1 MINNISPALNVRWGK
16 LVLAALA
23 VAGFAF
29 LFAPEPSNAASVSYC
44 RTYARQIATRDVPTD
59 VTTDQQRRFRRIF
72 SESYAN
78 CRSSRTSSTVGQR
91 ALLAP
96 EAAAPAPTTKCDF
109 SRYAEP
115 RHCDD

>member
-16 LVLAALA
+16 LMLAALA

-29 LFAPEPSNAASVSYC
+29 LFAPEPSNAASASYC
-44 RTYARQIATRDVPTD
+44 RTYAHQIATRDVPTD
-59 VTTDQQRRFRRIF
+59 VTADQQRRFRRIF
-72 SESYAN
+72 SASYAN
-78 CRSSRTSSTVGQR
+78 CRSSRTSSTVGQH

-96 EAAAPAPTTKCDF
+96 EAAAPAPTSKCDF

-115 RHCDD
+115 RQCDD

>member
-1 MINNISPALNVRWGK
+1 MINNISPALNLSWGK
-16 LVLAALA
+16 LVLAASA

-29 LFAPEPSNAASVSYC
+29 LFAPEPSSAASASYC

-59 VTTDQQRRFRRIF
+59 VTTNQQRRFQRIF

-91 ALLAP
+91 ALSTP
-96 EAAAPAPTTKCDF
+96 E
-109 SRYAEP
+109 
-115 RHCDD
+115 